1 MNEPDGN
8 GKIPARPS
16 QAKPALLG
24 VACGAGAALCWALG
38 FVATRHG
45 LKIGFTPP
53 DLLMH
58 RFLWSGI
65 AFLPLVLRAGIGNL
79 GGIGWGH
86 GLVLMVLG
94 GPVMSLISYTGFLFV
109 PLGHGSVIQP
119 SSATL
124 GGVLLAALFLRERVP
139 ASRVVGAIVIVG
151 GLGVIGA
158 ESIGH
163 IGSHGVLGD
172 LLFVMTGLMFAVF
185 GTLLRHWRVNA
196 FSAATIISVLSL
208 ALLPLYAASGGFAR
222 VAALGFGENALQA
235 LGQGILAG
243 PAAMYLFVFSIQT
256 IGVARAAVF
265 PATVPALTILA
276 GWLLLGEPP
285 TALQAAGLVTVLF
298 GFYLAQR
305 QR

>member
-1 MNEPDGN
+1 MNEPGN
-8 GKIPARPS
+8 GTETPLRKPN
-16 QAKPALLG
+16 AKPALLG
-24 VACGAGAALCWALG
+24 VACGVGAALFWALG

-45 LKIGFTPP
+45 LKVGFTPP

-58 RFLWSGI
+58 RFVWSGF

-79 GGIGWGH
+79 CGIGWGR

-124 GGVLLAALFLRERVP
+124 GGLLLAAVFLRERVP
-139 ASRVVGAIVIVG
+139 PSRVLGAIVIVG
-151 GLGVIGA
+151 GLAIIGA

-163 IGSHGVLGD
+163 IGADGVLGD
-172 LLFVMTGLMFAVF
+172 LLFVMTGFMFAVF
-185 GTLLRHWRVNA
+185 GTLLRHWRVSA
-196 FSAATIISVLSL
+196 FSAATVISVLSL
-208 ALLPLYAASGGFAR
+208 ALLPLYAAFVGFAR
-222 VAALGFGENALQA
+222 VAALGLGENALQA
-235 LGQGILAG
+235 LAQGILAG
-243 PAAMYLFVFSIQT
+243 PAALYLFAFSIQT

-265 PATVPALTILA
+265 PATVPALTILI

-285 TALQAAGLVTVLF
+285 TALQAAGLVTVLC

>member
-1 MNEPDGN
+1 MNEPDG
-8 GKIPARPS
+8 GGRISAPPS
-16 QAKPALLG
+16 QSKPALLG
-24 VACGAGAALCWALG
+24 MACGAGAALCWALG

-58 RFLWSGI
+58 RYLWSGI
-65 AFLPLVLRAGIGNL
+65 AFLPLVLRAGVSDL
-79 GGIGWGH
+79 GGIGWGR

-94 GPVMSLISYTGFLFV
+94 GPVMSLISYIGFLFV

-124 GGVLLAALFLRERVP
+124 GGLLLATIFLRERVP
-139 ASRVVGAIVIVG
+139 PSRVAGAVVIVC
-151 GLGVIGA
+151 GLAVIGA

-163 IGSHGVLGD
+163 IGSHGVFGD
-172 LLFVMTGLMFAVF
+172 LLFVMTGLMFAAF
-185 GTLLRHWRVNA
+185 GTLLRHWRVNP
-196 FSAATIISVLSL
+196 FSAATVISVVSL
-208 ALLPLYAASGGFAR
+208 ALLPLYAMFAGFDRVAKLGFA
-222 VAALGFGENALQA
+222 ENALQA
-235 LGQGILAG
+235 LAQGILAG
-243 PAAMYLFVFSIQT
+243 PAALYLFAYSVQT

-265 PATVPALTILA
+265 PATVPALTILS

-285 TALQAAGLVTVLF
+285 TALQAAGLLTVLF

>member
-1 MNEPDGN
+1 MNQPTRGGDPAQKPDT
-8 GKIPARPS
+8 
-16 QAKPALLG
+16 KPALLG
-24 VACGAGAALCWALG
+24 IACGVGAALFWALG

-58 RFLWSGI
+58 RFLWSGLV
-65 AFLPLVLRAGIGNL
+65 FLPLVLRAGVNDL
-79 GGIGWGH
+79 GGIGWGR

-124 GGVLLAALFLRERVP
+124 GGLLLAALFLRERVP
-139 ASRVVGAIVIVG
+139 PSRVMGAIVIVG
-151 GLGVIGA
+151 GLAVIGA

-163 IGSHGVLGD
+163 IGIDGVLGD

-185 GTLLRHWRVNA
+185 GTLLRHWRVSA
-196 FSAATIISVLSL
+196 FSAATVISVVSL
-208 ALLPLYAASGGFAR
+208 ALLPLYAALGGFAR
-222 VAALGFGENALQA
+222 VAALGWAENALQA
-235 LGQGILAG
+235 LAQGILAG
-243 PAAMYLFVFSIQT
+243 PAALYLFAYSIQT

-276 GWLLLGEPP
+276 GWVLLGEAP
-285 TALQAAGLVTVLF
+285 TALQAAGLVTVLL

-305 QR
+305 QG

>member
-1 MNEPDGN
+1 MNEPDG
-8 GKIPARPS
+8 GDKILTQPS

-24 VACGAGAALCWALG
+24 MACGAGAALCWALG

-79 GGIGWGH
+79 GGIGWGR
-86 GLVLMVLG
+86 GLALMVLG

-124 GGVLLAALFLRERVP
+124 GGLLLAAVFLRERVP
-139 ASRVVGAIVIVG
+139 PSRVMGAVVIVG
-151 GLGVIGA
+151 GLAVIGA

-163 IGSHGVLGD
+163 IGAHGVLGD
-172 LLFVMTGLMFAVF
+172 LLFVMTGSMFAMF

-196 FSAATIISVLSL
+196 FSAATVISVLSL
-208 ALLPLYAASGGFAR
+208 ALLPLYAAFEGFAR
-222 VAALGFGENALQA
+222 VAALGVGENALQA
-235 LGQGILAG
+235 LAQGILAG
-243 PAAMYLFVFSIQT
+243 PAALY
-256 IGVARAAVF
+256 
-265 PATVPALTILA
+265 
-276 GWLLLGEPP
+276 
-285 TALQAAGLVTVLF
+285 
-298 GFYLAQR
+298 
-305 QR
+305 

>member
-1 MNEPDGN
+1 MNQPTRGGES
-8 GKIPARPS
+8 PAQKRD
-16 QAKPALLG
+16 AKPALLG
-24 VACGAGAALCWALG
+24 VACGVGAALFWALG

-45 LKIGFTPP
+45 LKVGFTPP

-58 RFLWSGI
+58 RFLWSGLV
-65 AFLPLVLRAGIGNL
+65 FLPLVLRAGIADL
-79 GGIGWGH
+79 GGIGWRRAM
-86 GLVLMVLG
+86 VLMVLG

-124 GGVLLAALFLRERVP
+124 GSLLLAALFLRERVP
-139 ASRVVGAIVIVG
+139 PSRVAGAVVIIG
-151 GLGVIGA
+151 GLAVIGA

-163 IGSHGVLGD
+163 IGSDGVLGD

-185 GTLLRHWRVNA
+185 GTLLRHWRVSA
-196 FSAATIISVLSL
+196 FSAATVISVVSL
-208 ALLPLYAASGGFAR
+208 ALLPLYAVISGFAR
-222 VAALGFGENALQA
+222 VAALGWAENALQA
-235 LGQGILAG
+235 LAQGILAG
-243 PAAMYLFVFSIQT
+243 PAALYLFAFSIQT

-276 GWLLLGEPP
+276 GWLLLGETP
-285 TALQAAGLVTVLF
+285 TALQAAGLVTVLC